1 MFFLELHVMYPGMA
15 EAKMLEVHQAA
26 FQAYQ
31 QSKNFLSFA
40 QIDALSKLPFPEN

>member
-31 QSKNFLSFA
+31 QSKNFTSFA
-40 QIDALSKLPFPEN
+40 QIDTLSKLPFPEN